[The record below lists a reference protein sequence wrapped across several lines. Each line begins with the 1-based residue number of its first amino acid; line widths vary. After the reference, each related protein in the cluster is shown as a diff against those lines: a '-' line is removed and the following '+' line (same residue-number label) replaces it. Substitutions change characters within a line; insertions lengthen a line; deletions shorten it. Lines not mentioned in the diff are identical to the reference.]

1 METIKNTLT
10 LLKPRINA
18 IENDDMKTI
27 LMDNWENYYVKLDDD
42 ETDEECLYGWVMEL
56 KEGLNYIDLLK
67 SQRMRK
73 YKPAK
78 AKVEHFIECSD
89 GKVKV
94 NKRQYKKVE
103 NNKFVDFDD
112 IKTWTTA
119 KFKSK
124 FLTINKMD
132 IPYDKPKPC
141 IWFDK
146 DATDGNGK
154 GWWLGDLYRGNYRPS
169 WKEVKKYRTGKC
181 VVVCEKPNKYHN
193 THKARCPC
201 GEGVREFIKKQNAKG
216 LTHKSQQESKASK

>member
-1 METIKNTLT
+1 METIKTTLT
-10 LLKPRINA
+10 ELETRINA
-18 IENDDMKTI
+18 IENEHMKTL
-27 LMDNWENYYVKLDDD
+27 LMDTWDNYSGKGEDENQED
-42 ETDEECLYGWVMEL
+42 LYGWVMEL
-56 KEGLNYIDLLK
+56 KGAVDFIDLLK

-73 YKPAK
+73 YKPVK
-78 AKVEHFIECSD
+78 AKVEYFVECSD

-94 NKRQYKKVE
+94 NKRQYNKVE

-112 IKTWTTA
+112 IKGWTTA

-146 DATDGNGK
+146 DAKDGK
-154 GWWLGDLYRGNYRPS
+154 GNPWWVGDYVSKNYRPT

-181 VVVCEKPNKYHN
+181 VEVCEKPNKYHN
-193 THKARCPC
+193 THKARCKC
-201 GEGVREFIKKQNAKG
+201 GKGVREFIKAQNAK
-216 LTHKSQQESKASK
+216 QDSK

>member
-1 METIKNTLT
+1 METIKTTLT
-10 LLKPRINA
+10 TIETRI
-18 IENDDMKTI
+18 KTI
-27 LMDNWENYYVKLDDD
+27 DNKPLQEVLRMAYNNYESRIDDD
-42 ETDEECLYGWVMEL
+42 ETTEEELEEWVDEL
-56 KEGLNYIDLLK
+56 KEAIDYIDLLK

-94 NKRQYKKVE
+94 NKRQYNKVE

-112 IKTWTTA
+112 IKGWTTA

-132 IPYDKPKPC
+132 IPYDTPKPC

-154 GWWLGDLYRGNYRPS
+154 GWWLGDLFRGNYRPS